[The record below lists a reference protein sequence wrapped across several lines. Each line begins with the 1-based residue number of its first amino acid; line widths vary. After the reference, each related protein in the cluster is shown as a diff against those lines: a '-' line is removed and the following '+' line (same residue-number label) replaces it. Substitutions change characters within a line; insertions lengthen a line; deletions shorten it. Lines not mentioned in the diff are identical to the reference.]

1 MATQLV
7 YVVRAVELTGRIW
20 NYEFSSESEAL
31 CKVRELKDTGGY
43 LISQSNYQKQLV
55 S

>member
-1 MATQLV
+1 MTTQLV
-7 YVVRAVELTGRIW
+7 YVVRAVELTGRVW

-31 CKVRELKDTGGY
+31 SKVRELKDTGGF
-43 LISQSNYQKQLV
+43 IIQQTTYQKQLV